1 MYRFIFSL
9 NVFREYL
16 FVRGAVL
23 LLSVLDYDKIGSDDF
38 VGEVFIYLLFII
50 LMEMLVIV
58 DLKFVVMLS
67 VKRFIF

>member
-1 MYRFIFSL
+1 M
-9 NVFREYL
+9 
-16 FVRGAVL
+16 RGVVL

-58 DLKFVVMLS
+58 DFKFVVMLS